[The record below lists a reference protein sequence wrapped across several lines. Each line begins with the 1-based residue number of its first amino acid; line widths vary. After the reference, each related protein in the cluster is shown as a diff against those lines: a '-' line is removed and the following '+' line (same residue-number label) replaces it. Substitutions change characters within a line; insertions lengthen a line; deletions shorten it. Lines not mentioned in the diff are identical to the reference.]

1 MVGGPMCEI
10 KRCVQELRLKLFG
23 GGGIYTKGAY
33 RQDTRVK
40 LPN

>member
-10 KRCVQELRLKLFG
+10 KGCVQELKVSGELVHL
-23 GGGIYTKGAY
+23 YTKGVY

-40 LPN
+40 LLN